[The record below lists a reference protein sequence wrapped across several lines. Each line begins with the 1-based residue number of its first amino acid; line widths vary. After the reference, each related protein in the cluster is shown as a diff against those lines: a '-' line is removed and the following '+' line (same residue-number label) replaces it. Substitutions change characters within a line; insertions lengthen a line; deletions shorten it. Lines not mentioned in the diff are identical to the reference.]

1 MGAQWKQTHR
11 EAAALK
17 KGQLVGKLVREIT
30 VAAKLGGPDSDL
42 NPRLFAAL
50 EKARKNS
57 VPRDTIERAVKKGS
71 GQSDDSTAI
80 ELVTY
85 EGFAPHQVPV
95 IVECLTDSRNR
106 TGPEIRRLFRAGS
119 IGSPGSV
126 AWMFDHLGM
135 IEAHHADPAMDPES
149 AAIEAG
155 AQNVELW
162 SDEDVPE
169 GRLGA
174 RFFTER
180 TDLDHVAKALRQSGW
195 TIVTSELA
203 YFIKNAVELAEAQ
216 RREVADFLNELDD
229 QDDVHRIYAGLR

>member
-17 KGQLVGKLVREIT
+17 KGQLVGKLVREIM
-30 VAAKLGGPDSDL
+30 VAAKLGGADPEL

-57 VPRDTIERAVKKGS
+57 VTRDTIERAVKKGS
-71 GQSDDSTAI
+71 GQSDDATVI

-106 TGPEIRRLFRAGS
+106 TGPEMRRLFRAGS

-135 IEAHHADPAMDPES
+135 IEAHHADGGIDLES

-155 AQNVELW
+155 AQNVEAW
-162 SDEDVPE
+162 ADEEVPE
-169 GRLGA
+169 ERTGA
-174 RFFTER
+174 RFYTER
-180 TDLDHVAKALRQSGW
+180 TELDAVAKALTQSGW
-195 TIVTSELA
+195 TMVTSELA
-203 YFIKNAVELAEAQ
+203 YLIKNPVELADDQ
-216 RREVADFLNELDD
+216 RTEVAAFLNDLDD
-229 QDDVHRIYAGLR
+229 HDDVHRIYAGLK